1 MENVAT
7 ENHESAAFT
16 LAHLA
21 ARTLEGKVL
30 AEDLLDI
37 GKRKAQ
43 RAIRKGFHTGEDYLD
58 EATYYIKR
66 HPWKGLGIAAGV
78 GAMAGLIFGLCVRP
92 RRS

>member
-66 HPWKGLGIAAGV
+66 HPWKGFGIAAGV
-78 GAMAGLIFGLCVRP
+78 GATAGLIFGLCVRP
-92 RRS
+92 RRR

>member
-66 HPWKGLGIAAGV
+66 HPWKGFAIGAGV
-78 GAMAGLIFGLCVRP
+78 GAFSGLMIGLLIHPSKR
-92 RRS
+92 